1 MSEEKK
7 EESVIN
13 TEELKKDAST
23 VVNEVKDNFKDV
35 NMKKEGKE
43 AKGFIKELF
52 KNPIDKVQDMVK
64 ENNGKY
70 FKYAIIV
77 LAIWTVVDLILAIYA
92 QRGVFFNI
100 FTGFSNLLGFSTS
113 IGAAILSIFL
123 ALITPTIAVII
134 MTLIAFLFNKQN
146 KKSFLTVLSGV
157 TIAKLPVVAAEIL
170 CLLNM
175 AGPIATKITSPF
187 KMLTTV
193 VSTVLMYFT
202 LKSVF
207 GAKKDSEFFY
217 KFLIVEAIYYAAYIV
232 LSFIGIYI

>member
-23 VVNEVKDNFKDV
+23 VVNEVKDNFKNVD
-35 NMKKEGKE
+35 MKKEGKA

-52 KNPIDKVQDMVK
+52 KNPIDKIQDMVK

-70 FKYAIIV
+70 FKYALII
-77 LAIWTVVDLILAIYA
+77 LAIWTVVDLILAIYS
-92 QRGVFFNI
+92 QRGVFFKI

-113 IGAAILSIFL
+113 IGSAILSIFL
-123 ALITPTIAVII
+123 ALITPTVAVLI

-157 TIAKLPVVAAEIL
+157 TIAKIPVVAAEVIS
-170 CLLNM
+170 LLSM
-175 AGPIATKITSPF
+175 IGPFAIKITSPVKIF
-187 KMLTTV
+187 AGII
-193 VSTVLMYFT
+193 STVLMYFT
-202 LKSVF
+202 LKNVF
-207 GAKKDSEFFY
+207 GNKKDSEFFY
-217 KFLIVEAIYYAAYIV
+217 KFLIVEAIYYAAYII
-232 LSFIGIYI
+232 LSLIGIYI

>member
-23 VVNEVKDNFKDV
+23 VVNEVKDNFKNVD
-35 NMKKEGKE
+35 MKEEGKA
-43 AKGFIKELF
+43 AKGFIKGLF
-52 KNPIDKVQDMVK
+52 KNPIEKIQEMIE

-100 FTGFSNLLGFSTS
+100 FNGFSNLLGFSTS
-113 IGAAILSIFL
+113 IGSAILSIFL
-123 ALITPTIAVII
+123 ALITPTVAVLI

-157 TIAKLPVVAAEIL
+157 TIAKLPIAAAEIIS
-170 CLLNM
+170 LLNM
-175 AGPIATKITSPF
+175 AGLFVSKVTSPVKIF
-187 KMLTTV
+187 AGII
-193 VSTVLMYFT
+193 SAVLMYFT

-207 GAKKDSEFFY
+207 GVKKDSEFFY

-232 LSFIGIYI
+232 LSLIGIYI